1 MSQKV
6 ALICGMTGQ
15 DGSYLAHFLLS
26 KGYSVWGTS
35 RDATNS
41 NNINLIK
48 LNVVDKVKLITMD
61 PLDFRSVLTTINQVE
76 PDEIY
81 YLAGQSS
88 VGLSFEL
95 PSETIQSI
103 VLGTLNILEA
113 CRMSA
118 KPVRLYQA
126 GSSECYGDV
135 GSEVADESFA
145 FKPSSPYAVAKASAY
160 WLIDNYRKSYD
171 LYACTGILFN
181 HESPLRPKRFVTQK
195 IIESARAIS
204 EGKIDKVTLGRI
216 DINRDWGWAPEYV
229 EAMWLMLQQD
239 EPEDFIVATGQ
250 SYSLEEFIDIVFQ
263 SFGLKWE
270 DHVVQSN
277 EFYRPSD
284 IVFSKANP
292 KKINDKLGWH
302 AKTML
307 PQIIKN
313 MIENQYW

>member
-41 NNINLIK
+41 NNTNLIR
-48 LNVVDKVKLITMD
+48 LNIFNKVKLITMD
-61 PLDFRSVLTTINQVE
+61 PLDFRSVLTTMNHVE
-76 PDEIY
+76 ADEIY

-113 CRMSA
+113 CRMSV
-118 KPVRLYQA
+118 KSVRLYQA

-135 GSEVADESFA
+135 GTEIADEGFA
-145 FKPSSPYAVAKASAY
+145 FKPNSPYAVAKASAY

-195 IIESARAIS
+195 IIENARAIS
-204 EGKIDKVTLGRI
+204 EGHYDKVMLGRI

-239 EPEDFIVATGQ
+239 EPEDFIVATGH
-250 SYSLEEFIDIVFQ
+250 SYSLEEFIDIAFQ
-263 SFGLKWE
+263 SFGLKWQ
-270 DHVVQSN
+270 DHIVQSN

-284 IVFSKANP
+284 IVFSQANP
-292 KKINDKLGWH
+292 RKISDKLGWH

-307 PQIIKN
+307 PQIIEN
-313 MIENQYW
+313 MIEKKYW

>member
-15 DGSYLAHFLLS
+15 DGSYLAHFLIR

-35 RDATNS
+35 RDARNS
-41 NNINLIK
+41 DNDKLIR
-48 LNVVDKVKLITMD
+48 LSIVDKVKLITMD
-61 PLDFRSVLTTINQVE
+61 PSDFRSVLTTVNHVKA
-76 PDEIY
+76 DEIY

-95 PSETIQSI
+95 PSETIESI

-113 CRMSA
+113 CRMSS

-135 GSEVADESFA
+135 GTGVADENFA

-160 WLIDNYRKSYD
+160 WLVDNYRKSYN

-195 IIESARAIS
+195 IIESAKAIS

-239 EPEDFIVATGQ
+239 EPDDFIVATGH
-250 SYSLEEFIDIVFQ
+250 SHSLEEFIDIAFQ
-263 SFGLKWE
+263 SFGLKWQN
-270 DHVVQSN
+270 HIVQSN

-284 IVFSKANP
+284 IIFSQANP
-292 KKINDKLGWH
+292 SKINNKLGWH

-307 PQIIKN
+307 PQIIEK
-313 MIENQYW
+313 MIKRECW

>member
-15 DGSYLAHFLLS
+15 DGSYLAQFLLS
-26 KGYSVWGTS
+26 KGYRVWGTS
-35 RDATNS
+35 RDATNF
-41 NNINLIK
+41 NNTNLIR
-48 LNVVDKVKLITMD
+48 LNIVDKTKLVTMD
-61 PLDFRSVLTTINQVE
+61 PLDFRSVLTTINHVE

-103 VLGTLNILEA
+103 VLGSLNILEA

-135 GSEVADESFA
+135 GKNIADESFP

-160 WLIDNYRKSYD
+160 WLVDNYRKSYG

-204 EGKIDKVTLGRI
+204 EGKIDRLTLGRI
-216 DINRDWGWAPEYV
+216 DINRDWGWAPEYI

-239 EPEDFIVATGQ
+239 EPDDFIVATGH
-250 SYSLEEFIDIVFQ
+250 SHSLEEFINIAFQ
-263 SFGLKWE
+263 SFGLEWQN
-270 DHVVQSN
+270 HIVQSN

-284 IVFSKANP
+284 IIFSQANP
-292 KKINDKLGWH
+292 NKINSKLGWR
-302 AKTML
+302 AKVML
-307 PQIIKN
+307 PQIIEK
-313 MIENQYW
+313 MIEKQYW

>member
-1 MSQKV
+1 MSQKI
-6 ALICGMTGQ
+6 ALICGVTGQ

-26 KGYSVWGTS
+26 KGYSVYGTS

-41 NNINLIK
+41 NDINLIR
-48 LNVVDKVKLITMD
+48 LNIVDEVKLITMD
-61 PLDFRSVLTTINQVE
+61 PIDFRSVLSTINQVE

-95 PSETIQSI
+95 PSDTIQSI
-103 VLGTLNILEA
+103 VLGTLNMLEA

-135 GSEVADESFA
+135 GSEAADESFA

-160 WLIDNYRKSYD
+160 WLIDSYRKSYD

-195 IIESARAIS
+195 IIESARAIA

-216 DINRDWGWAPEYV
+216 DIHRDWGWAPEYV

-239 EPEDFIVATGQ
+239 EPDDFIVATGQ
-250 SYSLEEFIDIVFQ
+250 SHSLEEFIAIAFQ
-263 SFGLKWE
+263 SFGLNWKA
-270 DHVVQSN
+270 HVIQSD

-284 IVFSKANP
+284 IIFSQANP
-292 KKINDKLGWH
+292 KKINDKLGWR

-307 PQIIKN
+307 PQIIEK
-313 MIENQYW
+313 MIEKDYW